1 MSAVTKTTRMSNE
14 SVKPANL
21 SWVRL
26 LTIANDIYRWK
37 GAITDVLRE
46 NGENARDKKTP
57 HDIMKVLKA
66 SSIYVTLPE
75 LKGLLREFGF
85 PHSGGACSFLDLLKR
100 CQIVVNSTD
109 PQTNDFTK
117 AFEQTRQANNN
128 QKEET
133 FVEVPWSFEVEGI
146 RRIRA
151 WM

>member
-1 MSAVTKTTRMSNE
+1 MTKTTRMSNE

-21 SWVRL
+21 SRVWL

-75 LKGLLREFGF
+75 LKGLLWEFGF
-85 PHSGGACSFLDLLKR
+85 PHSGGSCSFLDLLKR

-117 AFEQTRQANNN
+117 AFE
-128 QKEET
+128 
-133 FVEVPWSFEVEGI
+133 
-146 RRIRA
+146 
-151 WM
+151 